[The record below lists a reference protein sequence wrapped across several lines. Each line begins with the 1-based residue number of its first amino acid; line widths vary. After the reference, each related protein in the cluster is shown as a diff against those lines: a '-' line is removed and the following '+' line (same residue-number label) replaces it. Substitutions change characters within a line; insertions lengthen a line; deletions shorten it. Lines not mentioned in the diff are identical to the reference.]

1 VTLRRGSR
9 PLALVLA
16 EGDIAAARASLIV
29 VGRFNGLAPTGAEAA
44 VDAALGGAITR
55 RAAAGTL
62 DGHFGSAQFLP
73 ASNAPLAADAVL
85 VLSLGEPGKLDA
97 RRLPELGAAIV
108 DALSTIGEGH
118 AASAVHGGGV
128 VGVGPGA
135 AARLLVEGFAQAV
148 AQLPDSHGVDQLTLV
163 ERESPRVSAVR
174 RALASATVPRTVEA
188 IVEPAILHLGRP
200 AVAALDERATPEH
213 LRVGLTRT
221 SGELKVALISEEA
234 CDAADYGAY
243 PEARAIQL
251 LDLLKRGVLLEPR
264 RAARLKAMRQLG
276 RRLYDEFFG
285 WPRFDL
291 PEQLRR
297 ARGGY
302 LVLRLDESTVDLPWE
317 LMVAGRGQFLA
328 RSHLLARQ
336 REMMAPGHAA
346 AFVPPHARLR
356 ALVVGNPTLDLSGA
370 RAEAESVAR
379 TLRRTGA
386 DVRTLI
392 DGAEQKQVLDLIDG
406 FNPDLMHYAG
416 HARFDALNQSDG
428 GLVLSDG
435 VLTAGTLGAQPKL
448 PRLVFA
454 NGCSSAQTGEPLDQA
469 MERGAATRDLA
480 GGVLRAGARAFI
492 GSQWPVADGAAATF
506 AKAFYRA
513 LAAKTGAGRPPP
525 AIGDAVHRAR
535 RTTILAHGL
544 HDPAWAGYS
553 LYGRPWASAL

>member
-1 VTLRRGSR
+1 VSLRRGSR

-44 VDAALGGAITR
+44 VDAALGGVISR

-62 DGHFGSAQFLP
+62 DGQFGAGQFLP

-85 VLSLGEPGKLDA
+85 VLSLGEPGKLDE

-118 AASAVHGGGV
+118 AASAVHGAGV

-135 AARLLVEGFAQAV
+135 AARLLVEGFARAV
-148 AQLPDSHGVDQLTLV
+148 AHLPDTHAIDQLTLV
-163 ERESPRVSAVR
+163 ESESPRVSAVR
-174 RALASATVPRTVEA
+174 RALAAARVPEGVEA
-188 IVEPAILHLGRP
+188 IIEPGILHLGRP
-200 AVAALDERATPEH
+200 AVAAGDDRATPEH

-243 PEARAIQL
+243 PEVRAIQL
-251 LDLLKRGVLLEPR
+251 LDLLKRGVLSEEQR
-264 RAARLKAMRQLG
+264 SARLKAMRQLG
-276 RRLYDEFFG
+276 KRLYEEFFA

-291 PEQLRR
+291 PEQLRQ
-297 ARGGY
+297 ARGRY
-302 LVLRLDESTVDLPWE
+302 LLLRLDESTVDLPWE
-317 LMVAGRGQFLA
+317 LLVMGRQFLA

-336 REMMAPGHAA
+336 REIVAPGHAA

-356 ALVVGNPTLDLSGA
+356 ALVIGNPTQDLPGS
-370 RAEAESVAR
+370 RDEADSVAR

-386 DVRTLI
+386 DVRTLL
-392 DGAEQKQVLDLIDG
+392 DGADQKQVLDLIDE

-416 HARFDALNQSDG
+416 HARFDPLNQADG

-435 VLTAGTLGAQPKL
+435 VLTAGTLGAQPRL

-454 NGCSSAQTGEPLDQA
+454 NGCSSAQTGAPLDQA
-469 MERGAATRDLA
+469 LEKAAATRDLA

-492 GSQWPVADGAAATF
+492 GSQWPVDDRAATTF
-506 AKAFYRA
+506 ARAFYRA
-513 LAAKTGAGRPPP
+513 LAAKGRAGRTPPP
-525 AIGDAVHRAR
+525 IGDAVHRAR
-535 RTTILAHGL
+535 HTTILAHGL

-553 LYGRPWASAL
+553 LYGSPWASAL